1 MSQNIKNKQMKDY
14 TCMATK
20 MIKAIKDF
28 GELTTTKETDSW
40 MASKTGGIKTK
51 RTKKD
56 DSVGER
62 FK

>member
-1 MSQNIKNKQMKDY
+1 
-14 TCMATK
+14 MATK